1 MRGKRARNSLG
12 NQAANPADFRFH
24 CNEAPAVSPFALL
37 PPPGVRFPAPFAGW
51 PGPRAAWIKRRAAS
65 LGPPTHGPG
74 WRARWPSPDVQA
86 LSVSFEWPPLR
97 GPQLQ
102 PPVVCLGS
110 GILQTTP
117 TERRAAG
124 GDRPRSGGSVKLR
137 RIARR
142 TALPAC
148 FAPASRAHCA
158 EMREWIRAWTEAVE
172 TFVLEVIFEQR
183 RGTWAAMVRAALF
196 AFSKIFQVAV
206 KVRRFLYNRRLLRD
220 STLGVQVIAIGN
232 LTVGGTGKTP
242 VVEKF
247 ARELQNQGR
256 TVAILSRGYRSKPPP
271 LTRRMWNKLLLR
283 DDTTPP
289 RVVSDGKSLLLDSET
304 AGDEPY
310 MLASNLKDVVV
321 LVDKDRVKSGRYAI
335 EKFGCDTLLLDD
347 GFQYWKLAG
356 RRRDIVLIDFQQPF
370 GNEHLLP
377 RGTLREPPS
386 HLSRAST
393 IFITK
398 SDGATAELRAR
409 IGKYNPSASIIE
421 CVHHPLYFEDVFTGE
436 QCGLDLIKGR
446 KVASLSGIAQPESF
460 EKSLVKQGAELVY
473 SKRFADHHRF
483 TQQEVLNAVNRSKKR
498 QATAIITTQK
508 DAVRFPKIDRRDLPI
523 YFMRVE
529 IKILS
534 GAKDFNDCVRQICF
548 R

>member
-1 MRGKRARNSLG
+1 
-12 NQAANPADFRFH
+12 
-24 CNEAPAVSPFALL
+24 
-37 PPPGVRFPAPFAGW
+37 
-51 PGPRAAWIKRRAAS
+51 
-65 LGPPTHGPG
+65 
-74 WRARWPSPDVQA
+74 
-86 LSVSFEWPPLR
+86 
-97 GPQLQ
+97 
-102 PPVVCLGS
+102 
-110 GILQTTP
+110 
-117 TERRAAG
+117 
-124 GDRPRSGGSVKLR
+124 
-137 RIARR
+137 
-142 TALPAC
+142 
-148 FAPASRAHCA
+148 
-158 EMREWIRAWTEAVE
+158 MRERLRIWTEAVE
-172 TFVLEVIFEQR
+172 TFVLEVITEQR
-183 RGTWAAMVRAALF
+183 RDKKAASMRVALF
-196 AFSKIFQVAV
+196 LLSKIFHVAI
-206 KVRRFLYNRRLLRD
+206 KVRRFLYDVRLLRD
-220 STLGVQVIAIGN
+220 YTIGVQVIAIGN

-271 LTRRMWNKLLLR
+271 FFRRMVDKLLLR
-283 DDTTPP
+283 EDRTPP

-310 MLASNLKDVVV
+310 MLASNLKDVIV

-356 RRRDIVLIDFQQPF
+356 RRRDIVLVDYQQPF

-386 HLSRAST
+386 HLGRAST

-398 SDGATAELRAR
+398 SNGNTTPLRTRIAR
-409 IGKYNPSASIIE
+409 FNPLAAIIE
-421 CVHHPLYFEDVFTGE
+421 CIHHPLYFEDVFTGE
-436 QCGLDLIKGR
+436 QRGLDFLQGQR
-446 KVASLSGIAQPESF
+446 VAALSGIAQPESF
-460 EKSLVKQGAELVY
+460 ENSLTSLGAELVY

-483 TQQEVLNAVNRSKKR
+483 TQQEILNVVNRSKKR
-498 QATAIITTQK
+498 QASAIITTQK

-529 IKILS
+529 IKILT
-534 GAKDFNDCVRQICF
+534 GAKDFQDCVRQICF